1 MPSTEQL
8 LAALKHIANAWRPL
22 AVAWH
27 VHFAVLAGMLVT
39 GLRPPRLLTG
49 VLLGLPLLSV
59 SSVAWLSGN
68 PFNGAV
74 YALVAVLLIFFSF
87 RLRSGRVRIAPPWL
101 LVPGTL
107 MFLFGWVYPHF
118 LQTTSF
124 LTYVYAAP
132 VGIIPCATLTTVIGL
147 TLALDGLDSR
157 AFALTLGVP
166 GLFYGFTGVGQV
178 RVFIDVVL
186 LLGAILLTV
195 RAFLRRPEPRPT
207 EQQVT
212 GRMTAWGVGPRI
224 GRASLPYLGL
234 MLAIHFGWP
243 RVSLMTPRPSPFLFA
258 AGVGLIVVGIVLWAQ
273 GAGVID
279 RAFNSGRL
287 LTSGAYA
294 IVRNPMYSGIIVFG
308 VPGVALMLRSWPVL
322 TAAAYAY
329 VAFRL
334 FIKEEEG
341 YLQEKFGP
349 EFAKYRARV
358 NAIVPLPRLRSRTST
373 GR

>member
-27 VHFAVLAGMLVT
+27 VYFAVLAGMLVA
-39 GLRPPRLLTG
+39 GLRPRRLLTG

-107 MFLFGWVYPHF
+107 MLLFGWVYPHF

-147 TLALDGLDSR
+147 TLALDGLGSR
-157 AFALTLGVP
+157 AFALTLGIP
-166 GLFYGFTGVGQV
+166 GLFYGFTGVGQF
-178 RVFIDVVL
+178 RVFTDVVL

-207 EQQVT
+207 AQQVT

-334 FIKEEEG
+334 FTRK
-341 YLQEKFGP
+341 KK
-349 EFAKYRARV
+349 ATCR
-358 NAIVPLPRLRSRTST
+358 RSSDRSSPST
-373 GR
+373 GRG